1 MLYCRS
7 CGIAY
12 PDGDRCPDCGADLL
26 PAEQELVAVLNTSDS
41 ALLPVLKSVL
51 DAAEIPYVVQG
62 DQAMG
67 LFPLGSFGGGL
78 FRRVLGA
85 SILVPREREQEAREL
100 LESYEDA

>member
-7 CGIAY
+7 CEHAY

-85 SILVPREREQEAREL
+85 SILVPRDREKEAREL

>member
-7 CGIAY
+7 CERAH
-12 PDGDRCPDCGADLL
+12 PEGDRCPDCGADLL
-26 PAEQELVAVLNTSDS
+26 PAEQELVAILNTADN

-51 DAAEIPYVVQG
+51 DAAAIPYVVQG
-62 DQAMG
+62 EEAMG

-85 SILVPREREQEAREL
+85 SILVPRDREQEAREL
-100 LESYEDA
+100 LQSYEDD

>member
-7 CGIAY
+7 CGNAY
-12 PDGDRCPDCGADLL
+12 PDGDRCPDCGADLV
-26 PAEQELVAVLNTSDS
+26 PAEQELVAVLNTSDA

-85 SILVPREREQEAREL
+85 SILVPRDREEEAREL
-100 LESYEDA
+100 LQSYEDA

>member
-7 CGIAY
+7 CGNAY
-12 PDGDRCPDCGADLL
+12 PAGDRCPDCGADLL

-85 SILVPREREQEAREL
+85 SILVPRDREEEAREL
-100 LESYEDA
+100 LQSYEDV